1 MTIYEALIAVS
12 EGRYNDIPEC
22 RAKENLLAWTPKRAR
37 DALEECRMDPS
48 KSTLGKWADKD
59 ITIFDSF

>member
-1 MTIYEALIAVS
+1 MTIYEALIAVC
-12 EGRYNDIPEC
+12 EGRYQDIPEC
-22 RAKENLLAWTPKRAR
+22 RAKENLLTWTAKRAR
-37 DALEECRMDPS
+37 DVLEECRMDPS